1 MEKQNASDLGNQS
14 PDKLPRVYHVNVLL
28 VNNLVSRITK
38 TVHIARLRLAK
49 CLLDIPLN
57 GFAKP
62 LELCF
67 SCLSPSYSIPSFPN
81 QK

>member
-1 MEKQNASDLGNQS
+1 MEKQNAGDLGNQS

-28 VNNLVSRITK
+28 VNNLVSCITK
-38 TVHIARLRLAK
+38 TVHIARLRLANYK
-49 CLLDIPLN
+49 CLLGIPLN

-67 SCLSPSYSIPSFPN
+67 S
-81 QK
+81 